1 MPIVHSSGK
10 TMNKDYTIT
19 IQSTI
24 TKCFPA
30 LIFWLCFHYLVP
42 RRLPREVNLRCG
54 QGGEKELRP
63 PGVTSFLYPSRG
75 LSRFVTSYSRVSQPK
90 CVMKHLIA
98 GAGRC
103 IQVPC
108 WGRYR
113 GLKSIKTC
121 ERKQINLHG
130 ITASVHMRFRVKIPQ
145 NGVSKTENI
154 FSCGHTAV
162 NAEVCMCP

>member
-1 MPIVHSSGK
+1 MPIVHSFGK

-42 RRLPREVNLRCG
+42 KRLPREVNLRCA
-54 QGGEKELRP
+54 QSGEKELRP
-63 PGVTSFLYPSRG
+63 PGVTSFLSSSRG

-121 ERKQINLHG
+121 ERNGKL
-130 ITASVHMRFRVKIPQ
+130 TYMELLRPFTWDFVWKFPRMEFRKRRICSRVDTQ
-145 NGVSKTENI
+145 R
-154 FSCGHTAV
+154 
-162 NAEVCMCP
+162 